1 MRKPHRARSPDRDD
15 ESGPVREYRR
25 PGQRRYN
32 GQMDSD
38 SDGDDHQRKAP
49 SMRTR
54 KPPPGNPD
62 SEIRNSRGNGVRNSG
77 ERASFTPKTLASVN
91 SSKGSSAWGETT
103 ARKDSWVGEK
113 ENSRP
118 PPTESWTSATRP
130 QDRDRER
137 GDDGRGRD
145 SRENIRGSR
154 DRNYDSRQRRSTYSD
169 EEDAPTDRR
178 PPRAGRDGSYE
189 SSNRRESE
197 ERDVVEAYASVRS
210 SRDRTASNGRGRSG
224 SRGREYSDEEEMSKP
239 RSGKDIDG
247 DRERENPRGRDVDRE
262 RSRDMEKEREYSSG
276 RADAV
281 RNSRDG
287 RGGVR
292 SSSRD
297 RGDGSNSRGHDEDYD
312 RERRGSFDEQSKNS
326 KNSDYREEVYKHA
339 LNTYGSRSAAADLTG
354 ATTRDDRRGSDASMV
369 TADDEA
375 SDESRGVGNDYIKD
389 TYYHSSPR
397 SGYAFLM
404 HSPANGGNTDMV
416 QCLIVRERQG
426 MGSKMYP
433 SYKLFLEDKNK
444 LLMIGRKMNFNS
456 TSNYHVFD
464 MTRGTAS
471 KKLTKKSGNYLG
483 KLRAADT
490 NRTEYALVT
499 RSEAKEEVAAIIF
512 DRVGIVTQIK
522 DGCQPRKMTVL
533 LPQLDAESM
542 PIPHRVESKQGG
554 KKSMVDMLKREE
566 TSRMFVLTSKE
577 PVYENGNYR
586 LNFHGRVSVPSVKN
600 FQLSSPDDPGHVIC
614 QFGKIGDDRFH
625 LDYKAPLNAF
635 QAFSLALCHFD
646 A

>member
-1 MRKPHRARSPDRDD
+1 
-15 ESGPVREYRR
+15 
-25 PGQRRYN
+25 
-32 GQMDSD
+32 
-38 SDGDDHQRKAP
+38 
-49 SMRTR
+49 MRTR

-62 SEIRNSRGNGVRNSG
+62 SEARNSRGSGVRGSG
-77 ERASFTPKTLASVN
+77 ERASFTPKTLTSIN
-91 SSKGSSAWGETT
+91 SSKGSSAWGEAT
-103 ARKDSWVGEK
+103 AKKDTWVGEK

-118 PPTESWTSATRP
+118 PPTESWTSATRS
-130 QDRDRER
+130 QDREQDRREDGDDRRERGRDERGYGRSSRDRDRDNDYDSRDQRTTYGGDEEPTRRPPR
-137 GDDGRGRD
+137 GGRD
-145 SRENIRGSR
+145 GSNGDVVEAYTSTRGSR
-154 DRNYDSRQRRSTYSD
+154 DRSD
-169 EEDAPTDRR
+169 G
-178 PPRAGRDGSYE
+178 RA
-189 SSNRRESE
+189 
-197 ERDVVEAYASVRS
+197 
-210 SRDRTASNGRGRSG
+210 RSG
-224 SRGREYSDEEEMSKP
+224 SRGREYSDDDEGKARPME
-239 RSGKDIDG
+239 RSRDG
-247 DRERENPRGRDVDRE
+247 DRERSLEKDRE
-262 RSRDMEKEREYSSG
+262 MEKERG
-276 RADAV
+276 DAA
-281 RNSRDG
+281 RYGDRDG
-287 RGGVR
+287 DAARYGDRSHSRG
-292 SSSRD
+292 
-297 RGDGSNSRGHDEDYD
+297 RGERSNSRD
-312 RERRGSFDEQSKNS
+312 RERRESFDDQSRNS

-339 LNTYGSRSAAADLTG
+339 LNTYGSRSATADLTG
-354 ATTRDDRRGSDASMV
+354 GEAPRDASRDRDRVRRGSNTSMA

-375 SDESRGVGNDYIKD
+375 SDESPGGGSDHIKD
-389 TYYHSSPR
+389 AHYNSSPR

-404 HSPANGGNTDMV
+404 HSPANGGSTDLV

-426 MGSKMYP
+426 MGSKLYP

-456 TSNYHVFD
+456 TSNYHIFD

-499 RSEAKEEVAAIIF
+499 RSEAKEEVAAIVF

-533 LPQLDAESM
+533 LPQLNSESM
-542 PIPHRVESKQGG
+542 PIPHRVENKHGS

-566 TSRMFVLTSKE
+566 TSRMFLITSKE